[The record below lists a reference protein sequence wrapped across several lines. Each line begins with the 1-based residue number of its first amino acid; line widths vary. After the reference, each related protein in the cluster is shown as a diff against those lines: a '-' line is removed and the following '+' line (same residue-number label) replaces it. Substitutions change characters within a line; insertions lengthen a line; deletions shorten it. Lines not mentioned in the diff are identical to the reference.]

1 MKSLMIYKKENII
14 YNNLINN
21 FSIYVIIGHLIMINT
36 NKYNLNIVYSFKTL
50 FYNNNNRFIYMS
62 QN

>member
-1 MKSLMIYKKENII
+1 MIYKKENII

-21 FSIYVIIGHLIMINT
+21 FSIYAIIGHLIMINM
-36 NKYNLNIVYSFKTL
+36 NKYHINIVYFSKTL
-50 FYNNNNRFIYMS
+50 FYNKNNNFIYIY

>member
-1 MKSLMIYKKENII
+1 MIYKKENII

-21 FSIYVIIGHLIMINT
+21 FSIYAIIGPLIMINM
-36 NKYNLNIVYSFKTL
+36 NKYNINIVYFSKTL
-50 FYNNNNRFIYMS
+50 FYNKNNNFIYIY

>member
-1 MKSLMIYKKENII
+1 MKNLMIYKKENII

-21 FSIYVIIGHLIMINT
+21 FSIYAITGHLIMINM
-36 NKYNLNIVYSFKTL
+36 NKYHLNIVYSFKTL
-50 FYNNNNRFIYMS
+50 FYNNNNHFIYIY

>member
-1 MKSLMIYKKENII
+1 MKNLMIYKKENII

-21 FSIYVIIGHLIMINT
+21 FSIYVIIGHLIMINM
-36 NKYNLNIVYSFKTL
+36 NKYHLNIVYSFKIL
-50 FYNNNNRFIYMS
+50 FYNNNNNFIYIY